1 MSSLPNFKFTKYND
15 FAHVPGAGAAKIPYL
30 TYKIPSSVDVTI
42 NRNEE
47 TGAYSCLVKI
57 NEENEDFTGTPGHLS
72 YVKVDEV
79 KVTFKNRTFKANNEV
94 EIYDK
99 PEGSVIGKLSK
110 DTVCKYIDDDSGND
124 EYLAFMHNSKESF
137 FKLCNKE
144 LAKLLFENRDQIPAL
159 KTMKSVN
166 AIEEKMRDP
175 IYHPIN
181 KETGEYL
188 PNEKK
193 SFFMNAKH
201 YRQSDD
207 FKTVYAVP
215 TADVSKPIILTREQL
230 CPGPKGKSPR
240 ITLVDAEIEIAGVF
254 IKGKD
259 VISPQWKFKGGIVTK
274 ITPPGTS
281 SFSDSQS
288 AKLTE
293 MSRNS
298 SLTSQLASQLQSL
311 NIGGEEETAPMPSS
325 VPAPSMETTTESD
338 LQALLEGGESIDIP
352 GLPDLN

>member
-1 MSSLPNFKFTKYND
+1 MSLPSFKFTKYND
-15 FAHVPGAGAAKIPYL
+15 FTHVPGAGAAKLTYL
-30 TYKIPSSVDVTI
+30 TYKLPSSVDVTF
-42 NRNEE
+42 NKNEE

-57 NEENEDFTGTPGHLS
+57 NDKDEDFTGTPGHLS
-72 YVKVDEV
+72 YVKVDDV
-79 KVTFKNRTFKANNEV
+79 KVTFKTRTFKANDEV

-99 PEGSVIGKLSK
+99 PDGNVIGKLSK
-110 DTVCKYIDDDSGND
+110 DTMCPYVDDDSNND

-137 FKLCNKE
+137 FKRCNKE
-144 LAKLLFENRDQIPAL
+144 LAKLVFENRDQIPAI

-166 AIEEKMRDP
+166 AIEEKMKDP

-188 PNEKK
+188 PDEKK
-193 SFFMNAKH
+193 SFFINAKH
-201 YRQSDD
+201 YRQTDD
-207 FKTVYAVP
+207 FKTVCAVP
-215 TADVSKPIILTREQL
+215 TSDISKPIILTKEQL

-240 ITLVDAEIEIAGVF
+240 LTLIDAEIEIAGVF

-288 AKLTE
+288 AKLNE
-293 MSRNS
+293 MSKNA
-298 SLTSQLASQLQSL
+298 SLTNELASQLESL
-311 NIGGEEETAPMPSS
+311 NID
-325 VPAPSMETTTESD
+325 VPAESSGPREVMADPTMETTTETD
-338 LQALLEGGESIDIP
+338 LEALLEGGTVNIP